1 MGDFTKKSMAL
12 RVCFLATG
20 MAHAMFLVGCQLD
33 AVPFRQEIDPFGR
46 SATTDDAFVGTV
58 NTVNSASNS
67 VSSATDSA
75 MLGAIN
81 TVDNG
86 VAAVNSGANTVTGAT
101 DSAMLGAFNTV
112 DSGVST
118 VNSGVSTAVN
128 SGANT
133 VNNALTFGRRRSS
146 GRRRR
151 WR

>member
-1 MGDFTKKSMAL
+1 ML
-12 RVCFLATG
+12 
-20 MAHAMFLVGCQLD
+20 LVGCQLD

-81 TVDNG
+81 T
-86 VAAVNSGANTVTGAT
+86 A
-101 DSAMLGAFNTV
+101 

-118 VNSGVSTAVN
+118 VNSGVSTGVNAVN

-151 WR
+151 W